1 MLRECV
7 ELKNTAFLRSG
18 FPDPRFVTKSGQ
30 TPTQPPKSFPETQKA
45 RPLAAP
51 LGFPLSTSRI
61 TNWRGKPAKFKN
73 LFS

>member
-30 TPTQPPKSFPETQKA
+30 SPTQPPKSFPETQKA

-51 LGFPLSTSRI
+51 L
-61 TNWRGKPAKFKN
+61 
-73 LFS
+73 